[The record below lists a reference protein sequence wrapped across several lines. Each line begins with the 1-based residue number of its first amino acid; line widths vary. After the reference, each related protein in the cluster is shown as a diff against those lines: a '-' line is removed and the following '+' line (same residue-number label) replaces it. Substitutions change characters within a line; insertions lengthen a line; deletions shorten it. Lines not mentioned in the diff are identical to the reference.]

1 MRAYL
6 AAERSYYDQQMAH
19 TAAARDRLRDE
30 MSGREAPATESV
42 SWRRGKYAYFTR
54 TLPGREHEQFCRRC
68 TGPWP
73 ARADRRRE
81 RAADPDGASAETG
94 GAPAEVLLDENLL
107 LDDPDR
113 HGDYVALGVREVS
126 PDGALLAYSVDFDGD
141 EVYQLRIR
149 DLASGQDLVTA
160 AGLPERIER
169 TYYGLAWSAGSR
181 TLFYIVTNAAY
192 RAYQVWRHEVGTDPA
207 QDVLVFT
214 EHDERFDVIV
224 RAARSGA
231 YILLETESRDTTE
244 TLVIPANEPGAAP
257 LVLQKRRP
265 GVEYRADHADGPDG
279 GEFYLVT
286 NDEAA
291 EFRLVRGPVT
301 PAAGPGGWTEVIAG
315 SAGTRLVTCDVFGRF
330 LVVQQRRDAATQLR
344 VIDRE
349 TGEQRLIEAGGPEVA
364 LALAVNEEYRAAA
377 VTVRTQSL
385 IDPPSWHD
393 VDLASGG
400 WRLRK
405 RQHVPGYDPG
415 RYRTRRITAPAPDG
429 TAIPVTV
436 AYRAGLPQDGSAPC
450 LLYGYGAYES
460 CDWPEFSL
468 PVVSLLDRGYLYAV
482 AHVRGGGEGGRR
494 WWLQGRLDHKRT
506 TFTDFIAVADALAAD
521 KWAAGDAIVSR
532 GLSAGGLLQGAV
544 YSMAPRRWRAV
555 VAEVPFVDVVNSM
568 LDPTIPLTI
577 GEWDEWG
584 DPREPGHAGV
594 HGVLQPLRQRA
605 GRAPAGSARH
615 RQPARPPG
623 AGARARQVGGQAAGG
638 QPGRSGRHGRR
649 RPGAV
654 PAGAGG
660 GGARRPQLAA
670 TASSP
675 TRPRSSRSS
684 WTRPAG
690 APETAPA
697 DRARRHGV
705 RSSSAAIATT
715 AAPVACRQAL
725 RAVGQVENFATTVCD
740 GPWTNTCCPLMPEAW

>member
-1 MRAYL
+1 MPSPPPAAPQRPAAPGADPYAWMRDAGDPAMRAYL
-6 AAERSYYDQQMAH
+6 TAERSYYDQQMAH
-19 TAAARDRLRDE
+19 TAAVRDRMRDE
-30 MSGREAPATESV
+30 MSAREAPATESV
-42 SWRRGKYAYFTR
+42 SWRRGEYAYFTR
-54 TLPGREHEQFCRRC
+54 TLPGHEHEQLCRRRVR
-68 TGPWP
+68 GPV
-73 ARADRRRE
+73 AGGE
-81 RAADPDGASAETG
+81 AADPDGAPAETG
-94 GAPAEVLLDENLL
+94 SAPAEVLLDENLL

-149 DLASGQDLVTA
+149 DLASGQDLVTR

-181 TLFYIVTNAAY
+181 TLFYVVTNAAY
-192 RAYQVWRHEVGTDPA
+192 RACQVWRHEVGTDPA

-224 RAARSGA
+224 RATRSGA
-231 YILLETESRDTTE
+231 YIMLETESRDTTE
-244 TLVIPANEPGAAP
+244 TLVIPANEPAAAP

-265 GVEYRADHADGPDG
+265 EVEYRADHADGQDG

-315 SAGTRLVTCDVFGRF
+315 SGGTRLVSCDVFGRF
-330 LVVQQRRDAATQLR
+330 LVVEQRRDAATQLR

-364 LALAVNEEYRAAA
+364 LALAVNEEYQAAA

-405 RQHVPGYDPG
+405 RQQVPGYDPG
-415 RYRTRRITAPAPDG
+415 GYRTRRVTAPAPDG

-436 AYRAGLPQDGSAPC
+436 AYRAGLAQDGSAPC

-468 PVVSLLDRGYLYAV
+468 PVVSLIDRGYLYAV

-577 GEWDEWG
+577 SEWDEWG
-584 DPREPGHAGV
+584 DPREPAM
-594 HGVLQPLRQRA
+594 RA
-605 GRAPAGSARH
+605 YMESYSPYDN
-615 RQPARPPG
+615 
-623 AGARARQVGGQAAGG
+623 
-638 QPGRSGRHGRR
+638 
-649 RPGAV
+649 V
-654 PAGAGG
+654 PAGARPDLLVTGSLHDPRVLVHEPAKWVAKLRAASP
-660 GGARRPQLAA
+660 GGAGGTGGTGGDGRVLFRPELGAAAHVGPSGRYGKLAYEA
-670 TASSP
+670 EILAFILDA
-675 TRPRSSRSS
+675 
-684 WTRPAG
+684 AG
-690 APETAPA
+690 
-697 DRARRHGV
+697 RGAR
-705 RSSSAAIATT
+705 
-715 AAPVACRQAL
+715 
-725 RAVGQVENFATTVCD
+725 D
-740 GPWTNTCCPLMPEAW
+740 GRG